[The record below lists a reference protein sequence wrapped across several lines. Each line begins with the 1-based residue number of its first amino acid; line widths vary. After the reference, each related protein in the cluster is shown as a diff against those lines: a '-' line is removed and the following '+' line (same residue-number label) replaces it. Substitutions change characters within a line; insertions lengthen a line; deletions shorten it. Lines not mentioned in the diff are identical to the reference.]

1 MAENAWLVA
10 GNVWNIRKRLLLLK
24 SVVGLANVG
33 FQSAVGTCIEHG
45 LLRFQTGYYMMKMR
59 AVVRKHVKML
69 ENESGCWN
77 WATLVALVFVYCLC
91 VPLSLSLFVLITWFS
106 LSESQAV

>member
-1 MAENAWLVA
+1 MAVTVEKHSGACKCGVSVWGGHLYRTRAVKVSNWLLYDENACC
-10 GNVWNIRKRLLLLK
+10 GP
-24 SVVGLANVG
+24 
-33 FQSAVGTCIEHG
+33 
-45 LLRFQTGYYMMKMR
+45 
-59 AVVRKHVKML
+59 KML
-69 ENESGCWN
+69 ENESGCWY